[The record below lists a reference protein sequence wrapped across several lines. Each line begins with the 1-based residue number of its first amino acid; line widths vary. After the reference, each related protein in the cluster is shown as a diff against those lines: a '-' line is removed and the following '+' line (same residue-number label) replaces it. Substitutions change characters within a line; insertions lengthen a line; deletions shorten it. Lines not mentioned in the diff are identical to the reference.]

1 MEQKDVKKVSFLL
14 PIDTYTSIRKLSA
27 KNLIVPSEQ
36 IRRFIDKGLSIEAIN
51 ADMDNIQEF
60 IDVAVKNAVSP
71 FMNRIIAL
79 VVKNTIVGA
88 SSWFMNVKALENLI
102 APHLQQEFNDNLA
115 FSKKA
120 GVAYLKMKDTKEG
133 DILNKIYEEV
143 KNEYK

>member
-1 MEQKDVKKVSFLL
+1 MDKKDVKKVSFLL
-14 PIDTYTSIRKLSA
+14 PLDTYTSIKKLSV

-115 FSKKA
+115 FSKEA

-143 KNEYK
+143 KNEHK